1 MGDVSLS
8 TGLAFVPLFT
18 IPKEKESFL
27 NASIDGIQ
35 GLTAGFLDENLIG
48 LAGKRIVEQVYNEKK
63 SNHEVDTEY
72 DIYNDPQ
79 FANFKPFIGNFLHAK
94 NKEHATELLEEFKTK
109 QNEYLGS
116 PSYIVGRI
124 LGGFTDPSS
133 LFLFS
138 KAGRFMF
145 TGGRLTRMSKFGTTI
160 AAEEA
165 AKRYIDDNRPVLDT
179 TIITAGGFIIP
190 GIFPGI
196 RGTAGKKFDDY
207 QKMYDEADD
216 ATFNNKGT
224 VSAASPGGTRLL
236 NEDDYQE
243 LNQIKSTGFGVFGEQ
258 GPYNPMFRVLK
269 DGISTAQEFIERVL
283 EGSLYQNKNFQ
294 NIATNPSIERSV
306 KKRYSPLIKETMVE
320 IESLYAEYLK
330 RKGLDKQNFIERSID
345 TKFGA
350 AKQNILTP
358 KEFRKQIWLAR
369 HGFDNEVEKE
379 AVKAATGPV
388 DRLYRT
394 IGEEYDGLKIP
405 QTYLQRQLERID
417 DILKNVKNPKK
428 KEELQS
434 IRQRIQ
440 ERLDYIEANGSLSKS
455 FGTNILY
462 KRDIIANRFDEFKA
476 LLTKFMPGA
485 SKLEI
490 DEIAEGF
497 KYYQPTIAFNK
508 FSDEFA
514 KEAPDIEGFI
524 NKINQI
530 SARFKGRS
538 LKIGK
543 DGYRA
548 LADAGFIETDVQL
561 LQKLYFNQTIPD
573 IEITKIFGD
582 PMGYGTRWTQDGS
595 YQQGILQI
603 SKEYDDMI
611 DATTSVVQKNK
622 LIKKKEQIL
631 IDLDASIHL
640 IRGTYGLADDPNRAL
655 SRGIRI
661 AKLYNSMTML
671 TGIAQVVDTARLIM
685 VNGVGKTFRL
695 SWEVMTSGYAKEM
708 AKMSKNSAQLGG
720 EALDLWNSSRAF
732 SMYDIDDAFGVYN
745 KFERGISSV
754 GNLYFTFLNLSNP
767 WNAGVK
773 SIASLFNGTRL
784 IEVAEQIA
792 KGQNVSKVN
801 RARMANLGISDDMA
815 KRIYDQYVK
824 YGVGKNGKTSHK
836 INGDD
841 YKEVRVANSESWVD
855 KEASDVYHSAI
866 GKQVNIDIV
875 TPSKGDIPLW
885 ANTEMGGLL
894 TQFKKFGMA
903 STQRMLFR
911 GLQERDANF
920 FSGVLLLLAAGAMVD
935 AFRQKAFNKSYSKKP
950 FGQKVV
956 DAFDRSGLG
965 GIYSDIN
972 NAIERL
978 GNNQI
983 GLRPLLGAKKPY
995 GTYRD
1000 LLNNPIPDVLGPTAS
1015 QISNIADIVW
1025 TAGSGKYNHHTARNV
1040 RRLVPFQNVWFLDS
1054 LFDSM
1059 EKNVLR

>member
-1 MGDVSLS
+1 MPSVFLN
-8 TGLAFVPLFT
+8 TGAAFVPFYES
-18 IPKEKESFL
+18 PKEPKGL
-27 NASIDGIQ
+27 PAAIDGIEN
-35 GLTAGFLDENLIG
+35 LTAGFLDENLVG
-48 LAGKRIVEQVYNEKK
+48 LAAKNAVDYIFNEERQQYEIDP
-63 SNHEVDTEY
+63 NY
-72 DIYNDPQ
+72 DVFNDPK
-79 FANFKPFIGNFLHAK
+79 FKNYKPFIGNFLHAK
-94 NKEHATELLEEFKTK
+94 NEYHASKLLEDFLKK
-109 QNEYLGS
+109 QKQISGS

-124 LGGFTDPSS
+124 LGGVLDPSS
-133 LFLFS
+133 LLFFT
-138 KAGRFMF
+138 KAGRYAF
-145 TGGRLTRMSKFGTTI
+145 TGSRLARSAKFGSTV
-160 AAEEA
+160 ALEET
-165 AKRYIDDNRPVLDT
+165 AKRYIDDNRPVSDT
-179 TIITAGGFIIP
+179 VLISAGGFILP
-190 GIFPGI
+190 ALFPGI
-196 RGTAGKKFDDY
+196 NARAGKKFDDY

-216 ATFNNKGT
+216 ASFNNKGT
-224 VSAASPGGTRLL
+224 VSAASPGGTRLM
-236 NEDDYQE
+236 NEDDYTD
-243 LNQIKSTGFGVFGEQ
+243 LNKISPTGMGVFGEN
-258 GPYNPMFRVLK
+258 GPFNPVFRVLK
-269 DGISTAQEFIERVL
+269 NGIASAQEFIETTL
-283 EGSLYQNKNFQ
+283 EFSLLQNKNWKGL
-294 NIATNPSIERSV
+294 ATSPNIERSV
-306 KKRYSPLIKETMVE
+306 KSRFSPLIKSTMVE
-320 IESLYAEYLK
+320 VESLYTEYLK
-330 RKGLDKQNFIERSID
+330 RMGLDKQNIVERAVD

-369 HGFDNEVEKE
+369 HGFEEEVVPE

-388 DRLYRT
+388 QRLYKT
-394 IGEEYDGLKIP
+394 IGEEYDALKIP
-405 QTYLQRQLERID
+405 QTYLERQLERID
-417 DILKNVKNPKK
+417 DILKNIKNPKK

-434 IRQRIQ
+434 VRQRIQ

-476 LLTKFMPGA
+476 ILTKFMPGA

-548 LADAGFIETDVQL
+548 LADAGFVETDVQL

-582 PMGYGTRWTQDGS
+582 PMGYGTKWTPDGTFK
-595 YQQGILQI
+595 QGILQI
-603 SKEYDDMI
+603 AKEYDEMI
-611 DATTSVVQKNK
+611 EATTSVVQKNK
-622 LIKKKEQIL
+622 LLKQKEEIL
-631 IDLDASIHL
+631 KDLDASIHL
-640 IRGTYGLADDPNRAL
+640 IRGTYGLADDPNRAF

-661 AKLYNSMTML
+661 GKLYNSMTML

-720 EALDLWNSSRAF
+720 EALDMWNSSRAF
-732 SMYDIDDAFGVYN
+732 SMYDIDDAFGVFN
-745 KFERGISSV
+745 KFERAASTV

-767 WNAGVK
+767 WNASVK
-773 SIASLFNGTRL
+773 SIASMFNGTRL
-784 IEVAEQIA
+784 IEIAEQIS
-792 KGQNVSKVN
+792 KGQKVTKVN
-801 RARMANLGISDDMA
+801 KARMASLGIEDDMA
-815 KRIYDQYVK
+815 KRIYDQYIK

-836 INGDD
+836 VNGDD
-841 YKEVRVANSESWVD
+841 YKEIRVANSESWVD
-855 KEASDVYHSAI
+855 KEAADVYHSAI

-875 TPSKGDIPLW
+875 TPSKGDVPLW
-885 ANTEMGGLL
+885 ANTEMGGVLL
-894 TQFKKFGMA
+894 QFKKFGMA
-903 STQRMLFR
+903 STQRMLMR

-920 FSGVLLLLAAGAMVD
+920 FSGVLLLLGAGAMVD
-935 AFRQKAFNKSYSKKP
+935 AFRQKAFNRSYAKKP

-1015 QISNIADIVW
+1015 QIANIADIVW